1 MAGYPS
7 GAGAEAA
14 STGSVGSKSE
24 LLNVL
29 GEVKARVQDKLGIVG
44 FPMPQFIL
52 IGKQS
57 VGKSRLIEA
66 LAGECFNF
74 ISGTLG
80 SRRPTVLEFRNVA
93 SHKASQW
100 YMRDRETK
108 QWLQL
113 EIEKVM
119 VEVGRAHEELG
130 ENVSPEP
137 VYVRIE
143 SPSCVDMQIVDLP
156 GFRDFAIDETKKEL
170 QGKIQ
175 ELVEVFMRD
184 KNNVMLCVE
193 QAGDASTMSTLQKCR
208 EIDPRFERTILIRNK
223 LDKYY
228 DDLTSVNIN
237 KWVQGFEDLPSDL
250 TRPVRFALTLPFWK
264 EGQACPKPFVDLRQ
278 EKSQEDV
285 RTMRAKGLSEM
296 YSKYIGFNNFA
307 LYMEQKIEQMFSEA
321 LAPVLTNLQNLKTTA
336 EKEEEALNVEYDET
350 DPQRIL
356 STTRDCGVSF
366 ATALT
371 HVMEGILDLTPV
383 MNLEDEL
390 RAFHKYH
397 EALGSRHFSLLPSED
412 FSGLDDYINYLR
424 NEIQI
429 ATFDVEVNGGAQ
441 FRRLM
446 NEVEIFLRFSEIAVE
461 TKKRDVIQARG
472 VSMSSLTWRDVVVKL
487 LSNEA
492 HLPLQ
497 RRVAYVGERIKWFF
511 ESQKDAVLAFMD
523 GLEGTP
529 SANLYSPLYP
539 KHAKLVKQNEIIK
552 HLVYQTYNNACA
564 RQLKHFVELF
574 DNMLTS
580 TFSNPWVFLKGAT
593 TSSADAED
601 LEDAVLPSFDDT
613 KERIPK
619 EIQGRSGIDTILSRW
634 LQDIPTE
641 SHQIDEA
648 VDKVQMLV
656 LKTYSFIRSQV
667 CDQVELFAESFFKL
681 PMLRRLEED
690 MACIELSEAD
700 RNNYQERRE
709 RLGSSIA
716 RAQESN
722 REVSEC
728 IERLQSFKLKQEVR
742 M

>member
-1 MAGYPS
+1 MMQG
-7 GAGAEAA
+7 
-14 STGSVGSKSE
+14 GSVGSKTE

-66 LAGECFNF
+66 LAGETFNF

-93 SHKASQW
+93 GHSKSKW
-100 YMRDRETK
+100 YVRDRNTK
-108 QWLQL
+108 QWTQMSNY
-113 EIEKVM
+113 EVM
-119 VEVGRAHEELG
+119 IEVGKAHEELG
-130 ENVSPEP
+130 ETVSSDP
-137 VYVRIE
+137 VHVRVE

-156 GFRDFAIDETKKEL
+156 GFRDFALDASKKEL
-170 QGKIQ
+170 QHKIHD
-175 ELVEVFMRD
+175 LVEVFMRD
-184 KNNVMLCVE
+184 RNNVMLCVE
-193 QAGDASTMSTLQKCR
+193 QAGDASTLSTLQKCR

-228 DDLTSVNIN
+228 SDLTSANVN
-237 KWVQGFEDLPSDL
+237 KWVQGFEDLPDDI

-264 EGQACPKPFVDLRQ
+264 EGQVCPKPFTQLRE
-278 EKSQEDV
+278 EKSKDDISTMMSKGVADV
-285 RTMRAKGLSEM
+285 YM
-296 YSKYIGFNNFA
+296 KYIGFNNFVA
-307 LYMEQKIEQMFSEA
+307 FMENKIETMFSA
-321 LAPVLTNLQNLKTTA
+321 AIGPVLTNLISLKINS
-336 EKEEEALNVEYDET
+336 EKDSLSMKVELSET
-350 DPQRIL
+350 DPQKIL
-356 STTRDCGVSF
+356 STTRECGFSF

-371 HVMEGILDLTPV
+371 HVMQGVLDSQPV

-397 EALGSRHFSLLPSED
+397 EKAGSTNLSLLPSDD
-412 FSGLDDYINYLR
+412 FSDLDDYLSYLR
-424 NEIQI
+424 DDLQI
-429 ATFDVEVNGGAQ
+429 SSFHVEVNGGAQ

-446 NEVEIFLRFSEIAVE
+446 NEVEIFLRFSDITRE
-461 TKKRDVIQARG
+461 TTKRDVIQARG
-472 VSMSSLTWRDVVVKL
+472 VAMTSLTWRDVVVKL

-511 ESQKDAVLAFMD
+511 EKQKEVVVHFMH
-523 GLEGTP
+523 GLEKDP
-529 SANLYSPLYP
+529 SAKIHSPLYP
-539 KHAKLVKQNEIIK
+539 KHAKLIKQNEIIK
-552 HLVYQTYNNACA
+552 NLLFHTYDTACT
-564 RQLKHFVELF
+564 RQFQQFIELF

-580 TFSNPWVFLKGAT
+580 TFANPWVFLKGST
-593 TSSADAED
+593 EGQAEGNNS
-601 LEDAVLPSFDDT
+601 EDAVLQSFDET
-613 KERIPK
+613 KVRIPQ
-619 EIQGRSGIDTILSRW
+619 EINSRAGTDSSFSRW

-648 VDKVQMLV
+648 VEKVQMLV
-656 LKTYSFIRSQV
+656 SKTYSFIRSQV

-690 MACIELSEAD
+690 MTLIELSDNDKAKYEK
-700 RNNYQERRE
+700 RRE
-709 RLGSSIA
+709 FLNSQMTSA
-716 RAQESN
+716 EN
-722 REVSEC
+722 TLTEVVEC
-728 IERLQSFKLKQEVR
+728 IERLQAFKHKQQAKA